1 MADEIK
7 KPRLIAL
14 EVTRHCRFHC
24 PYCRADAGFTDP
36 NSDLSTDQWKKI
48 LRSISAFTKCV
59 TIFTGGE
66 PMERADIYKL
76 ISFARG
82 LGLQPVLATCGY
94 LIDEASIKKLK
105 EAGLVA
111 MSLSLDGAS
120 AQTHDAIRQ
129 SDGSF
134 DSVIRAA
141 KLAADTDLPFQIN
154 TTITK
159 INVDEVNAIAQLA
172 ERIGACC
179 FNPFAFVPTGR
190 GQQIPEYMLD
200 PVEYETLLNRLLELK
215 LASPIDIR
223 VTCAPQFAR
232 VFHQSNA
239 EKRIGAVNGC
249 IGGSEFAF
257 VSSTGDLQICGF
269 LQIPV
274 GNVLQKGFSFKKTW
288 RDSELLKRIRDRANY
303 TGKCSSCE
311 FRDIC
316 GGCRAR
322 AYATTGDYLAADPLC
337 EHKSGAER

>member
-1 MADEIK
+1 MADKIK

-24 PYCRADAGFTDP
+24 PHCRADASSAP
-36 NSDLSTDQWKKI
+36 SDSELTTAQWKKI
-48 LRSISAFTKCV
+48 LKSISAFTKCII
-59 TIFTGGE
+59 IFTGGE
-66 PMERADIYKL
+66 PMERGDIYGL
-76 ISFARG
+76 ISFARK

-105 EAGLVA
+105 KAGLVA

-120 AQTHDAIRQ
+120 AQTHDEIRQ
-129 SDGSF
+129 SEGSF
-134 DSVIRAA
+134 DSVIKAA
-141 KLAADTDLPFQIN
+141 KLVADADLPFQIN

-159 INVDEVNAIAQLA
+159 INIDEVNAIAQLA

-179 FNPFAFVPTGR
+179 FNPFILVPVGR
-190 GQQIPEYMLD
+190 GREIPDYMLD
-200 PVEYETLLNRLLELK
+200 PIEYETLLNRLLEMK
-215 LASPIDIR
+215 LSSPIDIR
-223 VTCAPQFAR
+223 VTCAPAFAR

-239 EKRIGAVNGC
+239 EKRVGAVNGC

-257 VSSTGDLQICGF
+257 VSSTGDLQACGF

-274 GNVLQKGFSFKKTW
+274 GNMLQKGFSLKRTW
-288 RDSELLKRIRDRANY
+288 RDSELLKRIRDRASY
-303 TGKCSSCE
+303 TGKCKSCE
-311 FRDIC
+311 WRDIC

-337 EHKSGAER
+337 EHKSGAKR